1 MNVIRDPKE
10 CNLYIDEAHVS
21 NEGKNITFSS
31 WTWWIHC
38 IPSKQLKLVFS
49 VFNHIRALSLNKGCH
64 AVHQTRGERVNTSV
78 AYYFARGTEG
88 GGWFHLSE
96 RLSVWIAWHA
106 KGFPEEKQGHLGRL
120 PVSRQKD
127 SQLKAPLTTGAV
139 LPLLSAVHVIMILYY
154 RPPLPLCCSHEK
166 TLQ

>member
-49 VFNHIRALSLNKGCH
+49 VFKGAKSEQGLPCGTPNK
-64 AVHQTRGERVNTSV
+64 
-78 AYYFARGTEG
+78 RGTCQYIGRLLLCKRDGG